1 MKWITLNDIMSL
13 AIRFDGVVKEFAGVR
28 VLHGVSFDLAPG
40 RVYGLLGENGAGKST
55 LMKILAGYEHATEGS
70 VTVDGQ
76 TRRFAGSREAEAA
89 GIVLIHQ
96 EFNLAEDL
104 TIAQNIYLG
113 HEKKR
118 RSGLLD
124 DAAMRAGA
132 AQALAQVGLKRS
144 PDTPVRQLIV
154 AEKQMV
160 EIAKALARRARLL
173 IMDEPT
179 ATLTPGETEALFT
192 LMARLKSEGVTIVYI
207 SHKLDEVERT
217 TDEVV
222 VMRDG
227 RFVAREATAKVTR
240 HQMANLMVGR
250 ELSDLFPP
258 KDPAPDTGVAPL
270 LAVEGLDVPGWAED
284 IGFEVRPGEIL
295 GFAGLVGAGRT
306 ELFEGLLGLRPHRVR
321 RLALQGRATR
331 IRSPR
336 DAADQGLTYLSED
349 RKGKGL
355 HVEFGLRQNLTLM
368 ALQRYARPWLKPEA
382 ERRALQ
388 DAVQRFGIRT
398 GDLRNIGEIR
408 AASLSGGNQQ
418 KLALAKV
425 LHPQPRVVVLDEPTR
440 GVDVG
445 AKRDIYFL
453 VQQLSREGRGVI
465 VVSSELMELIG
476 LCHRVV
482 VMRAGRIQAVLPA
495 AQLNEEELIAHATG
509 TRH

>member
-1 MKWITLNDIMSL
+1 MSL
-13 AIRFDGVVKEFAGVR
+13 AIRFDHIVKEFGAVR
-28 VLHGVSFDLAPG
+28 VLHGVSFALEPG
-40 RVYGLLGENGAGKST
+40 RVVGLLGENGAGKST
-55 LMKILAGYEHATEGS
+55 LMKILAGYEQPSEGRIE
-70 VTVDGQ
+70 VDGRP
-76 TRRFAGSREAEAA
+76 RRFAGSREAEAA

-113 HEKKR
+113 HEKKTR
-118 RSGLLD
+118 FGLLD
-124 DAAMRAGA
+124 DAAMRAGT
-132 AQALAQVGLKRS
+132 AQVLAQVGLARH
-144 PDTPVRQLIV
+144 PDTPVRELIV
-154 AEKQMV
+154 AEKQLV

-192 LMARLKSEGVTIVYI
+192 LMARLKAEGVTIVYI

-227 RFVAREATAKVTR
+227 RFVAREATATLTR
-240 HQMANLMVGR
+240 HDMARLMVGR

-258 KDPAPDTGVAPL
+258 KDPPPDAGLAPL
-270 LAVEGLDVPGWAED
+270 LRVEGLDVPGWAD
-284 IGFEVRPGEIL
+284 DVSFELRPGEIL
-295 GFAGLVGAGRT
+295 GFGGLVGAGRT
-306 ELFEGLLGLRPHRVR
+306 ELFEGLLGLRPQRVR
-321 RLALQGRATR
+321 RLELQGRAVR
-331 IRSPR
+331 IGSPR

-355 HVEFGLRQNLTLM
+355 HVDFGLRQNLTLM
-368 ALQRYARPWLKPEA
+368 ALRRYARPWLRPAA
-382 ERRALQ
+382 ERAALRQ
-388 DAVQRFGIRT
+388 AVQRFGIRT
-398 GDLRNIGEIR
+398 GSTEIR

-425 LHPQPRVVVLDEPTR
+425 LHPEPRVVVLDEPTR

-453 VQQLSREGRGVI
+453 IQQLAREGRGVV
-465 VVSSELMELIG
+465 VVSSELVELIG

-482 VMRAGRIQAVLPA
+482 VMRAGRVQAVLDA
-495 AQLNEEELIAHATG
+495 ARLSEQELIAHATG